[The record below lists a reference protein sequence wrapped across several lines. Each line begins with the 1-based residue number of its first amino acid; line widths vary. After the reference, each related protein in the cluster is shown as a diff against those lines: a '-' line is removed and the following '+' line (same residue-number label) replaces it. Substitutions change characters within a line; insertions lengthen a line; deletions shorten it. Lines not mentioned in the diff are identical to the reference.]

1 MCQQEGRYGCS
12 SVSEGEM
19 SSGGVVLKNELI
31 NLKNL
36 EQLPGVVVFSKC

>member
-1 MCQQEGRYGCS
+1 MCQQEGHYGCS

-19 SSGGVVLKNELI
+19 RSSGGVKNELI

-36 EQLPGVVVFSKC
+36 EQLPGIVVFSRC